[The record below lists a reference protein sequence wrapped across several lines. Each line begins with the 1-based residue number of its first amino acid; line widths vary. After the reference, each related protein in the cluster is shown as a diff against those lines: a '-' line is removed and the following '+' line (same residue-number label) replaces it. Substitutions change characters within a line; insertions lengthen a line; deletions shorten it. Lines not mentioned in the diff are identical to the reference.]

1 MERRPRSIATFHS
14 NRVVREPPL
23 RCRPFDEC
31 VFLCARRELRVRL
44 DSWCRRHIA
53 FEDGAMDQ
61 LSQATRLNAWALLPL
76 RLVVGYGFFAHGMAK
91 WTRGPEKFAKLL
103 AFIDTPHPALA
114 ARVVTGVELL
124 GGIAIMLGA
133 FVVLASIPLAA
144 SMLVAMF
151 SIHVHYGFSAV
162 NTIGLTA
169 AGPVFGP
176 PGYEIN
182 LLYLGA
188 LVALTI
194 AGPGALSVQGW
205 LAAGRRG
212 R

>member
-1 MERRPRSIATFHS
+1 
-14 NRVVREPPL
+14 
-23 RCRPFDEC
+23 
-31 VFLCARRELRVRL
+31 
-44 DSWCRRHIA
+44 
-53 FEDGAMDQ
+53 
-61 LSQATRLNAWALLPL
+61 
-76 RLVVGYGFFAHGMAK
+76 
-91 WTRGPEKFAKLL
+91 
-103 AFIDTPHPALA
+103 
-114 ARVVTGVELL
+114 
-124 GGIAIMLGA
+124 
-133 FVVLASIPLAA
+133 
-144 SMLVAMF
+144 
-151 SIHVHYGFSAV
+151 VHYGFSAV

-205 LAAGRRG
+205 LAARRRG

>member
-1 MERRPRSIATFHS
+1 MSVQPRVA
-14 NRVVREPPL
+14 
-23 RCRPFDEC
+23 
-31 VFLCARRELRVRL
+31 A
-44 DSWCRRHIA
+44 
-53 FEDGAMDQ
+53 
-61 LSQATRLNAWALLPL
+61 LNQWGLLPL
-76 RLVVGYGFFAHGMAK
+76 RLIVGYGFFAHGMAK
-91 WTRGPEKFAKLL
+91 YSRGPEKFAKLL
-103 AFIDTPHPALA
+103 TLINAPHPMATA
-114 ARVVTGVELL
+114 WFVTGVELV
-124 GGIAIMLGA
+124 GGIAIMLGV

-188 LVALTI
+188 LAALAFI
-194 AGPGALSVQGW
+194 GPGAWSLEGW
-205 LAAGRRG
+205 LEARRTHAAGPRT
-212 R
+212 